1 MFKKRDK
8 PNNSLKRTNEDRYH
22 DEGEEKEEES

>member
-8 PNNSLKRTNEDRYH
+8 AGNALKRTNEDRYQ
-22 DEGEEKEEES
+22 DESGVKEEE